1 LTVRVNFSVPKPYPY
16 GPFVGSQNGP
26 IFQKAQF
33 EDCMGAAAQ
42 ECTEENFYPIGTGPF
57 VVDEFLANDT
67 VLYSANEN
75 YRDPNKPFFQNVVFK
90 GGGDAASAAR
100 AVLETGEADYAWNLQ
115 VEPEILAAMEAAGN
129 GKVVASFGTGV
140 ERLMV
145 NFTNPDPALGDLR
158 SDYTD
163 ADGDNVADVPHP
175 FLYDIAVREALSLA
189 IDRNILVQVG
199 YGFAGRTT
207 CNVLSGPTIYA
218 STANDACLLQDVAE
232 ANRLL
237 DEAGWVLGADGVR
250 VKDGVRLS
258 ILYQTSTNSV
268 RQGTQALIKQMW
280 EAIGVE
286 TELRN
291 IDAGVFFGGDP
302 ASPDTYGK
310 FYADI
315 EMYTNS
321 FDGTDPESYMGN
333 WACGEIS
340 GPDNQWLGN
349 NIPRWCN
356 TDYEALIAQ
365 AAGTAAFEERIV
377 MFKTMNDLLMQDYVM
392 IPLIHRGDVSGIHNT
407 LLGFRMNSWDSEM
420 WNIADWSRAG
430 Q

>member
-1 LTVRVNFSVPKPYPY
+1 
-16 GPFVGSQNGP
+16 
-26 IFQKAQF
+26 
-33 EDCMGAAAQ
+33 
-42 ECTEENFYPIGTGPF
+42 
-57 VVDEFLANDT
+57 
-67 VLYSANEN
+67 
-75 YRDPNKPFFQNVVFK
+75 
-90 GGGDAASAAR
+90 
-100 AVLETGEADYAWNLQ
+100 
-115 VEPEILAAMEAAGN
+115 MERAGN

-140 ERLMV
+140 ERLMI
-145 NFTNPDPALGDLR
+145 NFTNPDPTLGDLR

-175 FLYDIAVREALSLA
+175 FLSDIAVREALSLA

-199 YGFAGRTT
+199 YGFAGRAT

-218 STANDACLLQDVAE
+218 SSANDACLFQDVAE

-250 VKDGVRLS
+250 AKDGVRLS

-268 RQGTQALIKQMW
+268 RQGTQALVKQMW

-321 FDGTDPESYMGN
+321 FDGTDPETYMGN

-356 TDYEALIAQ
+356 KDYEALIAQ
-365 AAGTAAFEERIV
+365 MAATADFDERIA
-377 MFKTMNDLLMQDYVM
+377 MAKTMNDLLMQDYVM

>member
-1 LTVRVNFSVPKPYPY
+1 
-16 GPFVGSQNGP
+16 
-26 IFQKAQF
+26 
-33 EDCMGAAAQ
+33 
-42 ECTEENFYPIGTGPF
+42 
-57 VVDEFLANDT
+57 
-67 VLYSANEN
+67 
-75 YRDPNKPFFQNVVFK
+75 
-90 GGGDAASAAR
+90 
-100 AVLETGEADYAWNLQ
+100 
-115 VEPEILAAMEAAGN
+115 MEAAGN

-140 ERLMV
+140 ERLMI
-145 NFTNPDPALGDLR
+145 NQTNPDPALGDDR
-158 SDYTD
+158 SVYMG
-163 ADGDNVADVPHP
+163 GDNAHP
-175 FLYDIAVREALSLA
+175 FLTDPAVAEALSLA

-199 YGFAGRTT
+199 YGFAGKAS
-207 CNVLSGPTIYA
+207 CNVLAGPTIYA
-218 STANDACLLQDVAE
+218 STANDGCLIQNVAE

-250 VKDGVRLS
+250 AKDGVRLS

-268 RQGTQALIKQMW
+268 RQGTQALLKQMW

-315 EMYTNS
+315 QMYTNS
-321 FDGTDPESYMGN
+321 FSGTDPEQYMAGIGG
-333 WACGEIS
+333 CDTIP
-340 GPDNQWLGN
+340 GPENQWIGN
-349 NIPRWCN
+349 NIMRLCSEEY
-356 TDYEALIAQ
+356 DALVDQMAL
-365 AAGTAAFEERIV
+365 TADSDERIALA
-377 MFKTMNDLLMQDYVM
+377 KQMNDM
-392 IPLIHRGDVSGIHNT
+392 IVQNYGMIALIHRGDVSGIHNS